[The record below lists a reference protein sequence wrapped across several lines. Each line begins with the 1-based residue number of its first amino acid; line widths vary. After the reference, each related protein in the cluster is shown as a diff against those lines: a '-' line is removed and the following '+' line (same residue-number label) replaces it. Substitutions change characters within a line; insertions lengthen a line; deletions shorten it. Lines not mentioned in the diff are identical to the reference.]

1 METDSDRNDEP
12 EYKTFSV
19 TLFIKA
25 LAILFVV
32 AIYAVIFLKIL
43 FLR

>member
-1 METDSDRNDEP
+1 MAFDNDNRGEK
-12 EYKTFSV
+12 EYKPFTV
-19 TLFIKA
+19 DTLIKA

-43 FLR
+43 FLP